1 MDYGLEEDKNGIWG
15 DHKEATA
22 GLDKED
28 NERGQ
33 TAVVSIT
40 IQQLNLK
47 GFGDNVGV
55 AWVESRRR
63 RG

>member
-1 MDYGLEEDKNGIWG
+1 MDYGLEEDENGIWG
-15 DHKEATA
+15 DYKEVTV
-22 GLDKED
+22 GFDKEG

-33 TAVVSIT
+33 IVVVFII

-55 AWVESRRR
+55 VWVESRRR

>member
-15 DHKEATA
+15 DYKEVTV
-22 GLDKED
+22 GFDKED

-33 TAVVSIT
+33 IVVVFII

-55 AWVESRRR
+55 VWVESRRY

>member
-15 DHKEATA
+15 DYKEVTV
-22 GLDKED
+22 GFDKED

-33 TAVVSIT
+33 IVVVFII

-55 AWVESRRR
+55 VWVESRRR